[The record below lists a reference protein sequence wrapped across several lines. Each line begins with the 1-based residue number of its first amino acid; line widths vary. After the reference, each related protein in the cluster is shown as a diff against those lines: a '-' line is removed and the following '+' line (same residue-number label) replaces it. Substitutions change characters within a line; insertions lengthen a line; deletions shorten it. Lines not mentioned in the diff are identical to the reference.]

1 MLINSNMMNEVKITP
16 NALTREQCAQIIAN
30 AKEYERDY
38 LKRDLVE
45 QSEFYDKETLDKN
58 TVEIPLDKSYSK
70 RKVSQ
75 SPIEDPIFPE
85 WDGHPVYRCKVM
97 KYEEGDFIY
106 EHHDAQWMCLSNYWK
121 PGTNKISQSLISI
134 ALNDDFE
141 GGEFTVEG
149 EVIPQ
154 EVGTAITIPQHALDH
169 NKSLKHGV
177 NKVTKGTRYA
187 LVFWNFA

>member
-1 MLINSNMMNEVKITP
+1 MMNEVKITP
-16 NALTREQCAQIIAN
+16 NVLTREQCAEIIAN

-38 LKRDLVE
+38 LKRDITE
-45 QSEFYDKETLDKN
+45 QSEFFDKETLDRN
-58 TVEIPLDKSYSK
+58 TIDVPLERSYSK

-75 SPIEDPIFPE
+75 SPIDPPVFPE

-106 EHHDAQWMCLSNYWK
+106 DHHDAQWMCLSNYWK
-121 PGTNKISQSLISI
+121 PGTNKISQSLTSI
-134 ALNDDFE
+134 VLNDDFE

-149 EVIPQ
+149 EVVPQ

-169 NKSLKHGV
+169 NKSLLHGV
-177 NKVTKGTRYA
+177 KKVTKGTRYA

>member
-1 MLINSNMMNEVKITP
+1 MINNSMKSEVKITP
-16 NALTREQCAQIIAN
+16 NVLTREQCEKIIAD
-30 AKEYERDY
+30 AKVYERDM
-38 LKRDLVE
+38 LKRDIAP
-45 QSEFYDKETLDKN
+45 QSEYFDKETLDKN
-58 TVEIPLDKSYSK
+58 TIEVPLDASYSK

-97 KYEEGDFIY
+97 KYEEGDFIKN
-106 EHHDAQWMCLSNYWK
+106 HHDAQWMCLSNYWK
-121 PGTNKISQSLISI
+121 PGTNKISQSLITI

-149 EVIPQ
+149 EAIPQ

-169 NKSLKHGV
+169 SKSLLHGV
-177 NKVTKGTRYA
+177 NEVKSGTRYA